1 MGTKEGRRLASPAT
15 LLLLLVLVGVVVL
28 TVTGPKGPAQPNGL
42 GITPSTVLLLNQSGL
57 SLSAPQGR
65 ALVDESQA
73 FRVARG
79 QGLLQDLPR
88 SAFLAL
94 ASQPEGGT
102 VGTRP
107 HLCWVVL
114 LQARADS
121 SGNLP
126 APGEITLYAV
136 VIDARSGRFL
146 TAVIAFQGP
155 AHSGVG
161 SE

>member
-15 LLLLLVLVGVVVL
+15 LLVLLLLVGVVIL
-28 TVTGPKGPAQPNGL
+28 TVTGPTGPAQPNGL

-57 SLSAPQGR
+57 SLSTPQGR
-65 ALVDESQA
+65 ALVGEGRA

-79 QGLLQDLPR
+79 QGLQDLPQ

-107 HLCWVVL
+107 RLCWVVL
-114 LQARADS
+114 LQAGADS

-126 APGEITLYAV
+126 APGQINLYAV

-146 TAVIAFQGP
+146 TAVIAFQVP

>member
-15 LLLLLVLVGVVVL
+15 LVLLLLLVGLVIVS
-28 TVTGPKGPAQPNGL
+28 VTAPPGPAQVNGL
-42 GITPSTVLLLNQSGL
+42 GITPATVLLLNQSGV

-65 ALVDESQA
+65 PLVNEGRAL
-73 FRVARG
+73 RVAQG
-79 QGLLQDLPR
+79 QGFQDLPQ

-102 VGTRP
+102 VGVRP
-107 HLCWVVL
+107 RLCWVVL
-114 LQARADS
+114 LQAGADS

-126 APGEITLYAV
+126 APGQITLYAV

>member
-15 LLLLLVLVGVVVL
+15 LLVLLLLVGVVIL
-28 TVTGPKGPAQPNGL
+28 TVTGPTGPAQPNGL

-57 SLSAPQGR
+57 SLSTPQGR
-65 ALVDESQA
+65 ALVGEGRA

-79 QGLLQDLPR
+79 QGLQDLPQ

-107 HLCWVVL
+107 RLCWVVL
-114 LQARADS
+114 LQAGADS

-126 APGEITLYAV
+126 APGQITLYAV

>member
-1 MGTKEGRRLASPAT
+1 MGTKDGRLRASPAT
-15 LLLLLVLVGVVVL
+15 FVLLLVLVGLVIL
-28 TVTGPKGPAQPNGL
+28 TVTGPTGPAQANGL
-42 GITPSTVLLLNQSGL
+42 GITPSTVLLLNQSGV
-57 SLSAPQGR
+57 SLQAPRGR
-65 ALVDESQA
+65 ALVNEGRA

-79 QGLLQDLPR
+79 QGFQDLPQ

-102 VGTRP
+102 VGARP
-107 HLCWVVL
+107 RLCWVVL
-114 LQARADS
+114 LQAGADS

-126 APGEITLYAV
+126 APGQITLYAV

>member
-1 MGTKEGRRLASPAT
+1 MGTKGGRRLASPAT
-15 LLLLLVLVGVVVL
+15 LLVLLLLVGVVIL
-28 TVTGPKGPAQPNGL
+28 TVTGPTGPAQPNGL

-65 ALVDESQA
+65 ALVGEGRA

-79 QGLLQDLPR
+79 QGLQDLPQ

-107 HLCWVVL
+107 RL
-114 LQARADS
+114 
-121 SGNLP
+121 
-126 APGEITLYAV
+126 
-136 VIDARSGRFL
+136 
-146 TAVIAFQGP
+146 
-155 AHSGVG
+155 
-161 SE
+161 